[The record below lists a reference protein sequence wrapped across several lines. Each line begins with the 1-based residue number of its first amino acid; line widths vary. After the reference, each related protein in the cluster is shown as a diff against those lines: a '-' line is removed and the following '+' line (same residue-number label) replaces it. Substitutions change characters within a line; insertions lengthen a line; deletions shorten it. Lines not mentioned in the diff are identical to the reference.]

1 MENKNITFCG
11 CKPKKKKTSSLMKIL
26 LALMKK
32 AYRYWMNFKIH
43 KILKVRKVN
52 KFWQNLFDQH

>member
-1 MENKNITFCG
+1 
-11 CKPKKKKTSSLMKIL
+11 MKIL